1 MTMSEGWLRRDGP
14 EQWRVSVGKI
24 LVAIVL
30 IAFLVLHVIG
40 GRILQRS
47 STQNGSVD
55 VVLNRAI
62 D

>member
-1 MTMSEGWLRRDGP
+1 MTVSEGWLRRNRP
-14 EQWRVSVGKI
+14 VQLRASVGKI

-47 STQNGSVD
+47 STQNDAFD